1 MVRESAFPFRTQY
14 SIIQKGV
21 MKLKG
26 SRHFESFRKTFS
38 DDRIFDFLNKFI
50 LCIFVF
56 LVAYPLLYVIFASIS
71 SGRAVDTGMV
81 TFFPVD
87 VTLSAYREV
96 AGDMLFWR
104 SYGNSVL
111 MTVLGTIYSMV
122 ISMTGAYA
130 LSRKHAP
137 GSRVMNFFL
146 VFTMWFSAGTV
157 PIYLNLQGLNLL
169 NFGGLIIGF
178 GISAFSI
185 IILRS
190 AYITIPSELQD
201 AAKIDGA
208 NEFQNFFLIS
218 TPNIKPTIATVWLLY
233 GIGRWNGFFWAM
245 IIITDLQWM
254 PLQVYLRRYIVQRT
268 ALLEDFGLY
277 AVTLHSHQTIIYAI
291 IVCSIIPIFIVFPFM
306 QRVFQRGVME
316 GGLKG

>member
-1 MVRESAFPFRTQY
+1 VTSTKQIEFLKRTFTDDN
-14 SIIQKGV
+14 IFNF
-21 MKLKG
+21 MNKL
-26 SRHFESFRKTFS
+26 
-38 DDRIFDFLNKFI
+38 I

-56 LVAYPLLYVIFASIS
+56 LVAYPLLFVIFASIS
-71 SGRAVDTGMV
+71 SGRAVDTGRV
-81 TFFPVD
+81 TFFPVEP
-87 VTLSAYREV
+87 TLAAYGQV
-96 AGDMLFWR
+96 AGDMQFWR
-104 SYGNSVL
+104 SYANSVL
-111 MTVLGTIYSMV
+111 MTVAGTLYSMA
-122 ISMTGAYA
+122 ISLTGAYA
-130 LSRKHAP
+130 LSRKHVP
-137 GSRVMNFFL
+137 GSRIFNFLL

-157 PIYLNLQGLNLL
+157 PIFLNLQSLNLL
-169 NFGGLIIGF
+169 HFGGLIIGF

-190 AYITIPSELQD
+190 AYLTIPSELQE
-201 AAKIDGA
+201 AATIDGA

-254 PLQVYLRRYIVQRT
+254 PLQVYLRRYIVLRT
-268 ALLEDFGLY
+268 ALLEDFGLH